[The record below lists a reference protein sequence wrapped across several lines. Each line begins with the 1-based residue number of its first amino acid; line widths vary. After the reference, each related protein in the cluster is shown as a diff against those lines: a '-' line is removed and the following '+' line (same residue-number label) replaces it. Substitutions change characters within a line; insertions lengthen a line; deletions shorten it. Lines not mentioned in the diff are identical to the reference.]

1 MARRCGAKHIFKSNC
16 PKDLIGGPIFEVP
29 MFKNGTPLWHQAHL
43 SVKMYKTPRARTN
56 FGRSDVQKWHTAVV
70 RSAFASQNVK
80 KLRGL
85 EQFWKLRC
93 PKMSRSCAA
102 ERICESKRTKH
113 AFSDHF
119 LKFRCRKISQFES

>member
-16 PKDLIGGPIFEVP
+16 PKDCIGGPIFEVP

-43 SVKMYKTPRARTN
+43 SVKMYKTRRARTN

-80 KLRGL
+80 KIEGFGAILEVTMSKNVTQLRRGAH
-85 EQFWKLRC
+85 LRVKTYKTRIFG
-93 PKMSRSCAA
+93 PLFEVQMS
-102 ERICESKRTKH
+102 
-113 AFSDHF
+113 
-119 LKFRCRKISQFES
+119 QN